1 MVEILHGVVDEVKVA
16 GRDQLPD
23 RLPGVGPLSGIATA
37 LEFSSTDANLIIT
50 VDLPHLTKDFLKYLR
65 SRLENSSQP
74 LIACR
79 IESAFPLC
87 LGIWRPMLPEI
98 NRRLKVNQLS
108 VRGLIEAG
116 SSEIISESE
125 LLIEGF
131 DASLFRNIN
140 RPEDL

>member
-37 LEFSSTDANLIIT
+37 LEFSSTDANLIIA